1 MKFIAHLKSIQGVAD
16 LAGILLLLLVG
27 YVYYSGYGQRLYWMD
42 TPRSPVLLPMDWE
55 SSTMDWL
62 SVGAEE
68 EDSTVDPNS
77 SAVKLS
83 RIYDNNTT
91 HDTADIEQTTTW
103 YANIQDAKS
112 AWQNSRKEVN
122 RQTAYGYPFFPL
134 NMDTTGTPSLLDQ
147 FYTIPVPT
155 NVSIPSS
162 IFCYD
167 YPYYKIKR
175 RTCIYFGY
183 YEHWYTQILFGENM
197 DRLNDK
203 AMFDLIEK
211 AVQIIKTAPSPK
223 Q

>member
-1 MKFIAHLKSIQGVAD
+1 MKFIAHLKSIQGIAD

-42 TPRSPVLLPMDWE
+42 TPRPPVLLPMDWE
-55 SSTMDWL
+55 GSTMDWL

-77 SAVKLS
+77 SNIALS
-83 RIYDNNTT
+83 RIYDKN
-91 HDTADIEQTTTW
+91 HIDTADIGQVTTW
-103 YANIQDAKS
+103 YTNTQDAKN
-112 AWQNSRKEVN
+112 AWQNPQEEISRLSMY
-122 RQTAYGYPFFPL
+122 TFLPH
-134 NMDTTGTPSLLDQ
+134 NMDTTNTSSLLDQ
-147 FYTIPVPT
+147 FYTIPIPSD
-155 NVSIPSS
+155 VSIPSS
-162 IFCYD
+162 IFCYN
-167 YPYYKIKR
+167 YPYHAIKR

-183 YEHWYTQILFGENM
+183 YEHWFTQIWFGENM

-211 AVQIIKTAPSPK
+211 AIQIIKVAPPPA